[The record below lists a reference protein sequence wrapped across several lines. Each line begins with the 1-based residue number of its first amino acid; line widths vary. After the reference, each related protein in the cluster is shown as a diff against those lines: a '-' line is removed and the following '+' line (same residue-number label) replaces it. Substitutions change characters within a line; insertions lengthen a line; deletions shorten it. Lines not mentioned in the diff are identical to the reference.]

1 MLEYIKIK
9 ESKIRRPEQLIDM
22 LFTQPY
28 IKVKHLTDAKVYS
41 ETTAREYL
49 NKLST
54 LRVVKKKN
62 IEGHHYY
69 LNQELYRIL
78 SE

>member
-1 MLEYIKIK
+1 
-9 ESKIRRPEQLIDM
+9 M

-28 IKVKHLTDAKVYS
+28 IKVKHLTDAKLYS
-41 ETTAREYL
+41 EVTARDYL
-49 NKLST
+49 NKLAEI
-54 LRVVKKKN
+54 RVLEKKN
-62 IEGHHYY
+62 IEGRHYY